1 MSIWAGLVAAFGT
14 VGMVVAGW
22 FAARATRAAASATAE
37 ATRAAAQAAAEPAQ
51 RERDLAA
58 FQAIRDDMQE
68 EIREF
73 RTETTRLR
81 SIVRAFA
88 GYVGEL
94 TLQMRAGGITPPEPP
109 PLIDEYN
116 RTGV

>member
-22 FAARATRAAASATAE
+22 FAARATKAAAAATAR
-37 ATRAAAQAAAEPAQ
+37 ATEAAAVAQAEPEQ
-51 RERDLAA
+51 RRVDLEA
-58 FQAIRDDMQE
+58 FKTIRDDLQSE
-68 EIREF
+68 VRDL
-73 RTETTRLR
+73 RQETTRLR

-94 TLQMRAGGITPPEPP
+94 TMQMRATGVEPAAPPD
-109 PLIDEYN
+109 LVNEYN

>member
-1 MSIWAGLVAAFGT
+1 MTNIWAGIVGALGVALA
-14 VGMVVAGW
+14 AW
-22 FAARATRAAASATAE
+22 FAARATKAAAQATAE
-37 ATRAAAQAAAEPAQ
+37 ASRAAAQAAAEPAQ
-51 RERDLAA
+51 RERDLEA
-58 FQAIRDDMQE
+58 FKAIRDDMQE
-68 EIREF
+68 EIRDL
-73 RTETTRLR
+73 RSETTRLR
-81 SIVRAFA
+81 SVVRAFA

>member
-1 MSIWAGLVAAFGT
+1 MTNIWAGIVGALGMALAA
-14 VGMVVAGW
+14 W
-22 FAARATRAAASATAE
+22 FAARATKSAAQATAE
-37 ATRAAAQAAAEPAQ
+37 AARASAQAQAEPEQ
-51 RERDLAA
+51 RRADLEA
-58 FQAIRDDMQE
+58 FKAIRDDMQE
-68 EIREF
+68 EIREL

-94 TLQMRAGGITPPEPP
+94 TLQMRAGGVTPPAPP
-109 PLIDEYN
+109 DLVDEYN